1 MGLRRERELVDDTVD
16 DVSSS
21 SDGVSDASDEFERDV
36 RAALAA
42 TEAEWCEVLEAE
54 LRAAIGE
61 WIDGA
66 IQGLVDEAGRGSESE
81 T

>member
-1 MGLRRERELVDDTVD
+1 M
-16 DVSSS
+16 
-21 SDGVSDASDEFERDV
+21 